1 MAVAFKAPVKDIVF
15 GYEVVE
21 TYDIISKIP
30 AFSDFN
36 EDIVIPTMEECAK
49 FAEEVLAPINAI
61 GDQQGAT
68 IKDGKVTM
76 PKEFVDAY
84 KSFSEAG
91 WASISLP
98 SEIGGGGMPIALSG
112 GTLEILS
119 TANLAFGLAPGLAA
133 GAISAINFHGS
144 EDQKAK
150 FLPKLVSGEWTGTMN
165 LSEPQSGSD
174 LGTITTK
181 AEPQEDGTY
190 KITGTKVWITFGE
203 HDLTDNIIHL
213 VLAKIPG
220 SPEGTKGI
228 SMFIVPKVMVNEDG
242 SLGEDN
248 NVSCIS
254 IEEKLGIHAS
264 PTCVMEYDGSVG
276 YLVGEEN
283 RGLNYMF
290 TMMNEARVWV
300 GGQGLASAS
309 GALQGAA
316 QYARDRVQGR
326 PVGMSKEDAKN
337 STIIDHADVR
347 RMLMTIK
354 AYVDAMR
361 YLMYDNQLMMDL
373 EYFAED
379 EETKAFGEE
388 RCGILTPVTKAWV
401 SDLGVELSSVAIQV
415 YGGMGYVEETGVA
428 QYLRDSRIAPIYEG
442 TNGIQALDLMF
453 RKLPLD
459 NGQAMQRLL
468 DDVNKVV
475 EEMKGEDD
483 VVASM
488 AEKLETEVA
497 KLSEITMWLGS
508 KMLEGELVDASAGA
522 TPYLKMFGQVLG
534 GYYMGKA
541 AILANKKHKETN
553 DDFYADKL
561 TLCNFYME
569 QLLPLASGYAS
580 SITAGKDDLFAMKAE
595 NF

>member
-1 MAVAFKAPVKDIVF
+1 
-15 GYEVVE
+15 
-21 TYDIISKIP
+21 
-30 AFSDFN
+30 
-36 EDIVIPTMEECAK
+36 MEECAK
-49 FAEEVLAPINAI
+49 FSEEVLAPINAI
-61 GDQQGAT
+61 GDQQGAS
-68 IKDGKVTM
+68 IENGNVTM
-76 PKEFVDAY
+76 PEEFVDAY
-84 KSFSEAG
+84 KKFIEAG

-98 SEIGGGGMPIALSG
+98 EEIGGGGMPITLSG

-119 TANLAFGLAPGLAA
+119 TANLAFGLAPGLSA
-133 GAISAINFHGS
+133 GAISAINFHGNQ
-144 EDQKAK
+144 EQKDK

-181 AEPQEDGTY
+181 AEKQDDGTY
-190 KITGTKVWITFGE
+190 KVTGTKVWITFGE
-203 HDLTDNIIHL
+203 HNMTENIIHL
-213 VLAKIPG
+213 VLAKVPG

-228 SMFIVPKVMVNEDG
+228 SMFIVPKVMVNDDG
-242 SLGEDN
+242 SLGDNN

-300 GGQGLASAS
+300 GGQGLACAS
-309 GALQGAA
+309 GALQGAS

-326 PVGMSKEDAKN
+326 PVGMSKEDAKK

-347 RMLMTIK
+347 RMLITIK
-354 AYVDAMR
+354 SYVDAMR
-361 YLMYDNQLMMDL
+361 YLMYDNQLMLDL
-373 EYFAED
+373 EYFAEG
-379 EETKAFGEE
+379 ELKEFGEE
-388 RCGILTPVTKAWV
+388 RCGILTPITKAWI
-401 SDLGVELSSVAIQV
+401 SDLGVELSSIAIQV

-468 DDVNKVV
+468 ADVNKVIDEMNEGGEVLSDLAQKLKV
-475 EEMKGEDD
+475 EVDR
-483 VVASM
+483 
-488 AEKLETEVA
+488 
-497 KLSEITMWLGS
+497 LSEVTLWLGS

-541 AILANKKHKETN
+541 AILATKKLEETGDEYYN
-553 DDFYADKL
+553 EKITLSKFYI
-561 TLCNFYME
+561 E

-580 SITAGKDDLFAMKAE
+580 SVTAGKDDLFNIKAE
-595 NF
+595 SF

>member
-1 MAVAFKAPVKDIVF
+1 MAVPYKAPVKDIIF
-15 GYEVVE
+15 GYEVIDSYNVLNK
-21 TYDIISKIP
+21 ISE
-30 AFSDFN
+30 FSDFS

-49 FAEEVLAPINAI
+49 FSEEVLAPINAI
-61 GDQQGAT
+61 GDQQGAS
-68 IKDGKVTM
+68 IENGNVTM
-76 PKEFVDAY
+76 PDEFVDAY
-84 KSFSEAG
+84 KKFIEAG

-98 SEIGGGGMPIALSG
+98 EEIGGGGMPITLSG

-119 TANLAFGLAPGLAA
+119 TANLAFGLAPGLSA
-133 GAISAINFHGS
+133 GAISAINFHGNQ
-144 EDQKAK
+144 EQKDK
-150 FLPKLVSGEWTGTMN
+150 FLPKLVSGQWTGTMN

-181 AEPQEDGTY
+181 AEKQDDGTY
-190 KITGTKVWITFGE
+190 KVTGTKVWITFGE
-203 HDLTDNIIHL
+203 HNMTENIIHL
-213 VLAKIPG
+213 VLAKVPG

-228 SMFIVPKVMVNEDG
+228 SMFIVPKVMVNDDG
-242 SLGEDN
+242 SLGENN

-300 GGQGLASAS
+300 GGQGLACAS
-309 GALQGAA
+309 GALQGAS

-326 PVGMSKEDAKN
+326 PVGMSKEDAKK

-347 RMLMTIK
+347 RMLITIK
-354 AYVDAMR
+354 SYVDAMR
-361 YLMYDNQLMMDL
+361 YLMYDNQLMLDL
-373 EYFAED
+373 EYFAEG
-379 EETKAFGEE
+379 ELKEFGEE
-388 RCGILTPVTKAWV
+388 RCGILTPITKAWI
-401 SDLGVELSSVAIQV
+401 SDLGVELSSIAIQV

-468 DDVNKVV
+468 ADVNKVIDEMNEGGEVLSDMAQKLKV
-475 EEMKGEDD
+475 EVDR
-483 VVASM
+483 
-488 AEKLETEVA
+488 
-497 KLSEITMWLGS
+497 LSEVTLWLGS

-541 AILANKKHKETN
+541 AILATKKLEETGDEYYKEKITLSK
-553 DDFYADKL
+553 FYI
-561 TLCNFYME
+561 E

-580 SITAGKDDLFAMKAE
+580 SVTAGKDDLFNIKAE
-595 NF
+595 SF